1 MAMSDQSW
9 EEQFKQFLQRTGEDF
24 RRRGE
29 DIRTEAQKLL
39 DAAMDPEKQQK
50 VRDRLNELGLWA
62 RRAAQDVAGAMG
74 EAASKA
80 ETAFHSASDKVS
92 GAAQKVS
99 GTVTAP
105 FATAPAR
112 KPAAK
117 KASSAK
123 PRAGKAAK
131 KGASKRKR

>member
-1 MAMSDQSW
+1 MSDQSW

-29 DIRTEAQKLL
+29 DIRTEAQKLF

-50 VRDRLNELGLWA
+50 VRDRLNELGVWA
-62 RRAAQDVAGAMG
+62 RRAAQDVAGAVG
-74 EAASKA
+74 EAATKA

-92 GAAQKVS
+92 GAAHKV
-99 GTVTAP
+99 TVAAP
-105 FATAPAR
+105 VAAAPAR

-117 KASSAK
+117 KKASGAK
-123 PRAGKAAK
+123 PKAGAPRK
-131 KGASKRKR
+131 KGGSKRKR

>member
-1 MAMSDQSW
+1 MSDQSW

-74 EAASKA
+74 EAASRA
-80 ETAFHSASDKVS
+80 ETAFHGATGKMSEAPGSPAGASA
-92 GAAQKVS
+92 AAPK
-99 GTVTAP
+99 
-105 FATAPAR
+105 PA
-112 KPAAK
+112 AAK
-117 KASSAK
+117 KATPAKAKAKAK
-123 PRAGKAAK
+123 PTRSRQKSG
-131 KGASKRKR
+131 GKRKK